1 MTNRLGQPYLSS
13 SLAIRQE
20 IQRFESVH
28 PSIYAIYDIIEL
40 VQDPLL
46 AQQIREH
53 VVCIEDSFVNSQEW
67 TLSRG
72 VPDLRLG
79 IVGSL
84 SSGKS
89 ALVHRYLTGSYMQEE
104 SPEGGRFKKEIVL
117 EGQSYLLLIR
127 DEGGPPELQ
136 FTAWVDAVIFVF
148 SLENESS
155 FNAIY
160 NYYAK
165 MAHYRNT
172 AEVPL
177 ILVGTQDGISENNPR
192 VIDDGRARKLASD
205 LKRCSYYETC
215 ATYGLNVERVF
226 HDACSK
232 IVAQRLSQQGVT
244 PNNSRPGTPTHLLRY
259 PSSNNGYPASSYSI
273 SGPLTPQINSSGQQV
288 TPISG
293 TSPSHVLSNTI
304 TKDATLR
311 SGHHGSGAEL
321 TGMTRTDSFRD
332 DGFKRVSAPGAVT
345 TAAPFIA
352 PPPPPA
358 TTPAPNIMDALS
370 TPRENKDLPTPSS
383 TPTTSRKSRRKSNLF
398 TPSKKSDEKDKS
410 KNGEVGSGRSIPIKQ
425 GYLYK
430 KSNKALNKDWKKKY
444 VTLCDTGRLTY
455 HSSLHDYM
463 EDVHGKDI
471 SLQYTTVKVP
481 GMKPRGSKV
490 VGAGGEQ
497 LNSDMQ
503 TLSLAASTPGPPL
516 SARTSLGGTLQ
527 SNKDKVTLMSYETLN
542 DQVGMNG
549 LDSASISSKIET
561 PNVKKRHRR
570 MKSSGNKN
578 AECEDSEGYEFS
590 LVSLDNKQWLFEAV
604 SQEERDEWVTAIEQ
618 QILSSLQGN
627 ESNKSRTRQTL
638 SIDPQTIVAIKNQVP
653 GNPNCVDCDAP
664 NPEWASIN
672 LGVLMCIECSGI
684 HRNLGSHIS
693 KVRSLDLDDWPAGP
707 LSVMMSLGNE
717 LVNNTWEANLR
728 GQTKPNPRSSREEKE
743 RWIRAKYELKEFLAL
758 PQSGISLQ
766 EQLVDCVCRGDVQRL
781 AAILPH
787 AGEAVNS
794 PLAPHRD
801 LRTPLHLAAAFPS
814 LPCVQLLLWYNA
826 SVKTCDAEGR
836 SCLFYARS
844 AGDKEVVDLLIQNG
858 CPPEG
863 GNVMGHPKPPLTP
876 HTPLGAPSLSS
887 HSSSTLTSQPSTL
900 PRRKGSISRKPEILD
915 KLQASVI

>member
-1 MTNRLGQPYLSS
+1 MKYGDNFVRSMRRSLRIKKSKSVTITNNNTIKRKS
-13 SLAIRQE
+13 
-20 IQRFESVH
+20 
-28 PSIYAIYDIIEL
+28 
-40 VQDPLL
+40 
-46 AQQIREH
+46 
-53 VVCIEDSFVNSQEW
+53 DSFVNSQEW

-117 EGQSYLLLIR
+117 DGQSYLLLIR

-172 AEVPL
+172 TEVPL

-232 IVAQRLSQQGVT
+232 IVAQRLSQQGLT

-259 PSSNNGYPASSYSI
+259 PSTNNGYTPAPYSNI
-273 SGPLTPQINSSGQQV
+273 SAPLTPQITSSQQV
-288 TPISG
+288 TPPISG
-293 TSPSHVLSNTI
+293 SSPSHMFTNTVA
-304 TKDATLR
+304 KDGTLR
-311 SGHHGSGAEL
+311 SSHGSGAEL
-321 TGMTRTDSFRD
+321 TAMTRTDSFRD

-345 TAAPFIA
+345 SATFMA
-352 PPPPPA
+352 PPPPPT
-358 TTPAPNIMDALS
+358 TTPAPATIMDAIPA
-370 TPRENKDLPTPSS
+370 PRDSKDLPTPSS

-398 TPSKKSDEKDKS
+398 TPSKKSDEKEKN
-410 KNGEVGSGRSIPIKQ
+410 KNGEVGSGRAIPIKQ

-444 VTLCDTGRLTY
+444 VTLCDNGRLTY
-455 HSSLHDYM
+455 HPSLHDYM
-463 EDVHGKDI
+463 EDVHGKEI

-490 VGAGGEQ
+490 VPGSGGSDPLSAEMHT
-497 LNSDMQ
+497 LNI
-503 TLSLAASTPGPPL
+503 ASVGTPGPPL
-516 SARTSLGGTLQ
+516 TGRSSLGGPLQ
-527 SNKDKVTLMSYETLN
+527 SNKDKQVTLTSYETLH
-542 DQVGMNG
+542 DPAGVNG

-578 AECEDSEGYEFS
+578 AECEDSDGYEFS
-590 LVSLDNKQWLFEAV
+590 LVSLDNKQWHFEAG
-604 SQEERDEWVTAIEQ
+604 SQEERDEWVSAIEQ
-618 QILSSLQGN
+618 QILYSLQGN
-627 ESNKSRTRQTL
+627 ESNKSKTRQGHP
-638 SIDPQTIVAIKNQVP
+638 IDAQTIATLKNQVP
-653 GNPNCVDCDAP
+653 GNLQCVDCDAP

-693 KVRSLDLDDWPAGP
+693 KVRSLDLDEWPPGP

-717 LVNNTWEANLR
+717 VGNSVWEAHTR
-728 GQTKPNPRSSREEKE
+728 GQAKPNPRSSREDKE
-743 RWIRAKYELKEFLAL
+743 RWIRAKYEAKEFIAM
-758 PQSGISLQ
+758 PQSGIPLN
-766 EQLVDCVCRGDVQRL
+766 EQIVDCVCRGDVQRL
-781 AAILPH
+781 SALLPH
-787 AGEAVNS
+787 AGDAVNS

-814 LPCVQLLLWYNA
+814 LSCVQLLLWYNA
-826 SVKTCDAEGR
+826 SVKICDAEGR
-836 SCLFYARS
+836 SSLFYART
-844 AGDKEVVDLLIQNG
+844 AGDKEVIDLLLQNG
-858 CPPEG
+858 CPDS
-863 GNVMGHPKPPLTP
+863 VVAAPPITP
-876 HTPLGAPSLSS
+876 HTPALS
-887 HSSSTLTSQPSTL
+887 HSTFPLSTTTPQPSTL
-900 PRRKGSISRKPEILD
+900 PRRKGSISRKPEMLD

>member
-1 MTNRLGQPYLSS
+1 MNSRHAQPYLSS

-40 VQDPLL
+40 IPDPVL

-117 EGQSYLLLIR
+117 DGQSYLLLIR

-232 IVAQRLSQQGVT
+232 IVAQRLSQQGLT

-259 PSSNNGYPASSYSI
+259 APTNNGYTPAPYSNI
-273 SGPLTPQINSSGQQV
+273 PTPLTPQLTSGQQI
-288 TPISG
+288 TPPISG
-293 TSPSHVLSNTI
+293 SSPSHVYTNTI
-304 TKDATLR
+304 TKLQALAKSSSQKLPFR
-311 SGHHGSGAEL
+311 S
-321 TGMTRTDSFRD
+321 RTPEPQLQVPEEVLHILSYL
-332 DGFKRVSAPGAVT
+332 VSAMQNANVHFT
-345 TAAPFIA
+345 DQCNSAA
-352 PPPPPA
+352 
-358 TTPAPNIMDALS
+358 
-370 TPRENKDLPTPSS
+370 
-383 TPTTSRKSRRKSNLF
+383 
-398 TPSKKSDEKDKS
+398 
-410 KNGEVGSGRSIPIKQ
+410 SI
-425 GYLYK
+425 
-430 KSNKALNKDWKKKY
+430 N
-444 VTLCDTGRLTY
+444 
-455 HSSLHDYM
+455 YM
-463 EDVHGKDI
+463 EDVHGKEI

-490 VGAGGEQ
+490 VGGSSGSDPLASD
-497 LNSDMQ
+497 LN
-503 TLSLAASTPGPPL
+503 TLSINPTGTPGPPL
-516 SARTSLGGTLQ
+516 AGRASLTGPTQ
-527 SNKDKVTLMSYETLN
+527 SNKDKVTLMSYETLQ
-542 DQVGMNG
+542 DPARVNG
-549 LDSASISSKIET
+549 IDSSSISSKIET

-570 MKSSGNKN
+570 MKSTGNKN
-578 AECEDSEGYEFS
+578 AECEDSDGYEFS
-590 LVSLDNKQWLFEAV
+590 LVSLDNKQWHFEAA
-604 SQEERDEWVTAIEQ
+604 SQEERDEWVTVIEQ
-618 QILSSLQGN
+618 QILCSLQGN
-627 ESNKSRTRQTL
+627 ESNKSRTRQAHP
-638 SIDPQTIVAIKNQVP
+638 IDPQAIITIKNQVP
-653 GNPNCVDCDAP
+653 GNLNCVDCDAP

-693 KVRSLDLDDWPAGP
+693 KVRSLDLDEWPSGP
-707 LSVMMSLGNE
+707 VSVMMALGNE
-717 LVNNTWEANLR
+717 VGNHVWEANLR
-728 GQTKPNPRSSREEKE
+728 GQTKPNPWSSREDKE
-743 RWIRAKYELKEFLAL
+743 CWIRVKYEGKEFLAH
-758 PQSGISLQ
+758 PQSNIPLN
-766 EQLVDCVCRGDVQRL
+766 EQIVDCMCRGDTKRL
-781 AAILPH
+781 SALLPH
-787 AGEAVNS
+787 AGDTINN
-794 PLAPHRD
+794 PLAPPRD
-801 LRTPLHLAAAFPS
+801 MRTALHLAAGFPS
-814 LPCVQLLLWYNA
+814 LPCVQLLLWSNA
-826 SVKTCDAEGR
+826 NVKALDADGR
-836 SCLFYARS
+836 SILFYARR
-844 AGDKEVVDLLIQNG
+844 AGDKEVIDLLLQNG
-858 CPPEG
+858 CPDTSLVVP
-863 GNVMGHPKPPLTP
+863 P
-876 HTPLGAPSLSS
+876 HTPALS
-887 HSSSTLTSQPSTL
+887 HSTTTTTQPSTL
-900 PRRKGSISRKPEILD
+900 PRRFILVFHH
-915 KLQASVI
+915 S

>member
-1 MTNRLGQPYLSS
+1 MNSRHTQPYLSS

-40 VQDPLL
+40 IPDPVL

-117 EGQSYLLLIR
+117 DGQSYLLLIR

-232 IVAQRLSQQGVT
+232 IVAQRLSQQGLT

-259 PSSNNGYPASSYSI
+259 APTNNGYTPAPYSNI
-273 SGPLTPQINSSGQQV
+273 PTPLTPQLTSGQQI
-288 TPISG
+288 TPPISG
-293 TSPSHVLSNTI
+293 SSPSHVYTNTI
-304 TKDATLR
+304 TKDGTLR
-311 SGHHGSGAEL
+311 SSHGSGAEL
-321 TGMTRTDSFRD
+321 TAMTRTDSIRD

-345 TAAPFIA
+345 TAAFMA
-352 PPPPPA
+352 PPPPPTTTTTTSTT
-358 TTPAPNIMDALS
+358 TTPANILTD
-370 TPRENKDLPTPSS
+370 TIPPPRDNKDLPTPSS

-398 TPSKKSDEKDKS
+398 TPKKSDEKEKN
-410 KNGEVGSGRSIPIKQ
+410 KNGEVGSGRAIPIKQ

-444 VTLCDTGRLTY
+444 VTLCDNGRLTY
-455 HSSLHDYM
+455 HPSLHDYM
-463 EDVHGKDI
+463 EDVHGKEI

-490 VGAGGEQ
+490 VGGSGSNDPLASD
-497 LNSDMQ
+497 LN
-503 TLSLAASTPGPPL
+503 TLSINPTGTPGPPL
-516 SARTSLGGTLQ
+516 AGRASLTGPAQ
-527 SNKDKVTLMSYETLN
+527 SNKDKVTLMSYETLQ
-542 DQVGMNG
+542 DPAGVNG
-549 LDSASISSKIET
+549 IDSSSISSKIET

-578 AECEDSEGYEFS
+578 AECEDSDGYEFS
-590 LVSLDNKQWLFEAV
+590 LVSLDNKQWHFEAA
-604 SQEERDEWVTAIEQ
+604 SQEERDEWVTVIEQ
-618 QILSSLQGN
+618 QILCSLQGN
-627 ESNKSRTRQTL
+627 ESNKSRTRQAHP
-638 SIDPQTIVAIKNQVP
+638 IDPQAIITIKNQVP
-653 GNPNCVDCDAP
+653 GNLNCVDCDAL

-693 KVRSLDLDDWPAGP
+693 KVRSLDLDEWPSGP
-707 LSVMMSLGNE
+707 VSVMMALGNE
-717 LVNNTWEANLR
+717 VGNHVWEANLR
-728 GQTKPNPRSSREEKE
+728 GQTKPNPRSSREDKE
-743 RWIRAKYELKEFLAL
+743 RWIRAKYEGKEFLAHL
-758 PQSGISLQ
+758 QSNVPLT
-766 EQLVDCVCRGDVQRL
+766 EQIVDCMCRGDTKRL
-781 AAILPH
+781 SALLPH
-787 AGEAVNS
+787 AGDTINN
-794 PLAPHRD
+794 PLAPPRD
-801 LRTPLHLAAAFPS
+801 LRTPLHLAAGFPS

-826 SVKTCDAEGR
+826 NVKACDADGR
-836 SCLFYARS
+836 SSLFYARR
-844 AGDKEVVDLLIQNG
+844 AGDKEVIDLLLQNG
-858 CPPEG
+858 CPDTSLGVP
-863 GNVMGHPKPPLTP
+863 P
-876 HTPLGAPSLSS
+876 HTPALS
-887 HSSSTLTSQPSTL
+887 HSTLPHSTTSTTQPSTL
-900 PRRKGSISRKPEILD
+900 PRRKGSISRKPDLD